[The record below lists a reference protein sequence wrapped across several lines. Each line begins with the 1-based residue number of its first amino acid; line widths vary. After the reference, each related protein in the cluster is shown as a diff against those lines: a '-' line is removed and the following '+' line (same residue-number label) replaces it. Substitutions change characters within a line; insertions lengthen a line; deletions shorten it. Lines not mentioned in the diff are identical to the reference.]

1 MESLTET
8 PSNNNNKQPDP
19 PKGGKQ
25 RGEMELERQTSEQG
39 NDAVKNDSQTDKCGT
54 WLR

>member
-1 MESLTET
+1 MKSLTET
-8 PSNNNNKQPDP
+8 PSDNNNNNKQPDS
-19 PKGGKQ
+19 PKGGN

-54 WLR
+54 